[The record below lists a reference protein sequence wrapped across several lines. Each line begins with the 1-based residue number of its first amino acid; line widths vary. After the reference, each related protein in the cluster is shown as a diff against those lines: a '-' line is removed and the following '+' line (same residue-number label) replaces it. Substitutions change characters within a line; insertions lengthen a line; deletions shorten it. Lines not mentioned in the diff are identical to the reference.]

1 MVLNGTDVQLGVIAI
16 SMVRLKYG
24 TLTAQ
29 FIIHVTIKVKA
40 MTQPVTVSAL
50 NLYVTQLFE
59 RDELL
64 RDLWIIGE
72 VSNWKRA
79 ASGHV
84 YFSLKDSG
92 ATLSAVMWKNHTL
105 AHSWLPHDGDQI
117 IAHGYVGVYPERGQY
132 QLYVNR
138 IQPAGR
144 GQLYAEFEALKA
156 RLTAAGLFDPGRK
169 RSLPLQPQ
177 TIGIIT
183 SADAAALRDILR
195 VLIMRWPLVQVIL
208 FPTLVQGS
216 EAPAQIVASLRT
228 ANHYSAAVTPLDL
241 LILARGGGSIEDLW
255 AFNDEQ
261 VAHAIYESACPVISG
276 VGHETDF
283 TIADFVADVRAPTPS
298 AAAAMATPDRAE
310 AIDRLAQR
318 RQWLSRRI
326 GQQLQQE
333 QQRLTQQKLRL
344 ERITPSRQLDLRR
357 QQLDERLWR
366 LVNIIHRKLERW
378 QDRTTLAQARLTALN
393 PANVLRRGYSIV
405 QRPDGAVVTTPE
417 LAPPDTLLTVHTA
430 GGPYQVR
437 VVNR

>member
-1 MVLNGTDVQLGVIAI
+1 
-16 SMVRLKYG
+16 
-24 TLTAQ
+24 
-29 FIIHVTIKVKA
+29 

-59 RDELL
+59 RDALL

-79 ASGHV
+79 TSGHV

-92 ATLSAVMWKNHTL
+92 ATLSAVMWKNHTF
-105 AHSWLPHDGDQI
+105 AHTWLPHDGDQI

-156 RLTAAGLFDPGRK
+156 RLAAAGLFDGSRK
-169 RSLPLQPQ
+169 RMLAPQPR

-183 SADAAALRDILR
+183 STNAAALRDILR
-195 VLIMRWPLVQVIL
+195 VLVMRWPLVQIIL

-228 ANHYSAAVTPLDL
+228 ANSYSATVQPLDT

-255 AFNDEQ
+255 AFNDER
-261 VAHAIYESACPVISG
+261 VAYALYESACPVITG
-276 VGHETDF
+276 IGHETDF

-298 AAAAMATPDRAE
+298 AAAAAATPDRAE
-310 AIDRLAQR
+310 AAARLADQ
-318 RQWLSRRI
+318 RQWLARRM
-326 GQQLQQE
+326 QQQVQQE
-333 QQRLTQQKLRL
+333 QQQLLHQHLRL
-344 ERITPSRQLDLRR
+344 QRITPSRQLDLRR
-357 QQLDERLWR
+357 QRLDAQLWHLA
-366 LVNIIHRKLERW
+366 NIIHRKLERW
-378 QDRTTLAQARLTALN
+378 QDRTTLAQARLTALS
-393 PANVLRRGYSIV
+393 PLNVLQRGYSIV
-405 QRPDGAVVTTPE
+405 QRADHTVVTTPAMTQQAE
-417 LAPPDTLLTVHTA
+417 LLTIHAA
-430 GGPYQVR
+430 GGAYQVR
-437 VVNR
+437 VVDSLTE

>member
-1 MVLNGTDVQLGVIAI
+1 
-16 SMVRLKYG
+16 
-24 TLTAQ
+24 
-29 FIIHVTIKVKA
+29 
-40 MTQPVTVSAL
+40 MTQPVTISAL

-64 RDLWIIGE
+64 RDLWVIGE

-105 AHSWLPHDGDQI
+105 AHTWLPHDGDQI

-138 IQPAGR
+138 LQPAGR

-156 RLTAAGLFDPGRK
+156 RLAGAGLFDAARK
-169 RSLPLQPQ
+169 RPLPLQPH

-195 VLIMRWPLVQVIL
+195 VLVMRWPLVGVIL

-216 EAPAQIVASLRT
+216 EAPAQIVTSLRL
-228 ANHYSAAVTPLDL
+228 ANAYSATVAPLDL

-255 AFNDEQ
+255 AFNDER

-310 AIDRLAQR
+310 ALHRLAEQ
-318 RQWLSRRI
+318 RQWLNRHMS
-326 GQQLQQE
+326 QQLQQA
-333 QQRLTQQKLRL
+333 QQRLERQRLRL
-344 ERITPSRQLDLRR
+344 QRTTPSRQLDLRR
-357 QQLDERLWR
+357 QQLDDRLWR
-366 LVNIIHRKLERW
+366 LTQMIHRKLERW
-378 QDRTTLAQARLTALN
+378 QDRTALAQARLTALN

-405 QRPDGAVVTTPE
+405 QRADGAIVTAPE
-417 LAPPDTLLTVHTA
+417 QAPSDTLLTVHTA

-437 VVNR
+437 VVTG

>member
-1 MVLNGTDVQLGVIAI
+1 
-16 SMVRLKYG
+16 
-24 TLTAQ
+24 
-29 FIIHVTIKVKA
+29 
-40 MTQPVTVSAL
+40 MTQPVTISAL

-64 RDLWIIGE
+64 RDLWVIGE

-105 AHSWLPHDGDQI
+105 AHTWLPHDGDQI

-138 IQPAGR
+138 LQPAGR

-156 RLTAAGLFDPGRK
+156 RLAGAGLFDAARK
-169 RSLPLQPQ
+169 RPLPLQPH

-195 VLIMRWPLVQVIL
+195 VLVMRWPLVGVIL

-216 EAPAQIVASLRT
+216 EAPAQIVTSLRL
-228 ANHYSAAVTPLDL
+228 ANAYSATVAPLDL

-255 AFNDEQ
+255 AFNDER
-261 VAHAIYESACPVISG
+261 VAHAICESACPVISG

-310 AIDRLAQR
+310 ALDRLAEQ
-318 RQWLSRRI
+318 RQWLNRHMS
-326 GQQLQQE
+326 QQLQQA
-333 QQRLTQQKLRL
+333 QQRLERQQLRL
-344 ERITPSRQLDLRR
+344 RRTTPSRQLDLRR
-357 QQLDERLWR
+357 QQLDDRLWR
-366 LVNIIHRKLERW
+366 LTQMIHRKLERW
-378 QDRTTLAQARLTALN
+378 QDRTALAQARLTALN

-405 QRPDGAVVTTPE
+405 QRADGAIVTAPE
-417 LAPPDTLLTVHTA
+417 QAPSDTLLTVHTA

-437 VVNR
+437 VVTG

>member
-1 MVLNGTDVQLGVIAI
+1 
-16 SMVRLKYG
+16 
-24 TLTAQ
+24 
-29 FIIHVTIKVKA
+29 

-79 ASGHV
+79 TSGHV

-92 ATLSAVMWKNHTL
+92 ATLSAVMWKNHTF
-105 AHSWLPHDGDQI
+105 AHTWLPHDGDQI

-156 RLTAAGLFDPGRK
+156 RLAAAGLFDGSRK
-169 RSLPLQPQ
+169 RMLAPQPRA
-177 TIGIIT
+177 IGIIT
-183 SADAAALRDILR
+183 STNAAALRDILR
-195 VLIMRWPLVQVIL
+195 VLVMRWPLVQIVL

-228 ANHYSAAVTPLDL
+228 ANSYSATVQPLDT

-261 VAHAIYESACPVISG
+261 VAYAIYESTCPVITG
-276 VGHETDF
+276 IGHETDF

-298 AAAAMATPDRAE
+298 AAAAAATPDRAD
-310 AIDRLAQR
+310 ALARLADQ
-318 RQWLSRRI
+318 RQWLDRRM
-326 GQQLQQE
+326 QQQVQQE
-333 QQRLTQQKLRL
+333 QQQLLHQQLRL
-344 ERITPSRQLDLRR
+344 QRISPSRQLDLRR
-357 QQLDERLWR
+357 QRLDTQLWHLG
-366 LVNIIHRKLERW
+366 NIIHRKLERW
-378 QDRTTLAQARLTALN
+378 QDRTTLAQARLAALS
-393 PANVLRRGYSIV
+393 PLNVLRRGYSIV
-405 QRPDGAVVTTPE
+405 QRADHTVVT
-417 LAPPDTLLTVHTA
+417 APAMTQQDERLTVHTA
-430 GGPYQVR
+430 GGAYQVR
-437 VVNR
+437 VVDRLTE

>member
-1 MVLNGTDVQLGVIAI
+1 
-16 SMVRLKYG
+16 
-24 TLTAQ
+24 
-29 FIIHVTIKVKA
+29 
-40 MTQPVTVSAL
+40 MTQPVTISAL

-64 RDLWIIGE
+64 RDLWVTGE

-105 AHSWLPHDGDQI
+105 AHTWLPHDGDQI

-156 RLTAAGLFDPGRK
+156 RLAGAGLFDPSRK
-169 RSLPLQPQ
+169 RPLPIQPHI
-177 TIGIIT
+177 IGIIT

-195 VLIMRWPLVQVIL
+195 VLVMRWPLVQVIL

-216 EAPAQIVASLRT
+216 EAPAQIVASLRM
-228 ANHYSAAVTPLDL
+228 ANHYSATTTPLDL

-255 AFNDEQ
+255 AFNDER
-261 VAHAIYESACPVISG
+261 VAHAIYDSACPVISG

-298 AAAAMATPDRAE
+298 AAAAMATPDRGE
-310 AIDRLAQR
+310 ALERLAEQ
-318 RQWLSRRI
+318 RQWLNRHMS
-326 GQQLQQE
+326 QQLQQE
-333 QQRLTQQKLRL
+333 QQRLAQQQVRL
-344 ERITPSRQLDLRR
+344 QRTTPLRQLDLRR
-357 QQLDERLWR
+357 QQLDDRLWR
-366 LVNIIHRKLERW
+366 LTKMIHRKLERW

-405 QRPDGAVVTTPE
+405 QRPDGAIVTAPE
-417 LAPPDTLLTVHTA
+417 QARPDTPLTVHTA

-437 VVNR
+437 VVTSG

>member
-1 MVLNGTDVQLGVIAI
+1 
-16 SMVRLKYG
+16 
-24 TLTAQ
+24 
-29 FIIHVTIKVKA
+29 

-79 ASGHV
+79 TSGHV

-92 ATLSAVMWKNHTL
+92 ATLSAVMWKNHTF
-105 AHSWLPHDGDQI
+105 AHTWLPHDGDQI

-156 RLTAAGLFDPGRK
+156 RLAAAGLFDASRK
-169 RSLPLQPQ
+169 RMLAPQPR

-183 SADAAALRDILR
+183 STNAAALRDILR
-195 VLIMRWPLVQVIL
+195 VLVMRWPLVQIVL

-228 ANHYSAAVTPLDL
+228 ANSYSATVQPLDT

-255 AFNDEQ
+255 AFNDER
-261 VAHAIYESACPVISG
+261 VAYAIYESASPVITG
-276 VGHETDF
+276 IGHETDF

-298 AAAAMATPDRAE
+298 AAAAAATPDRAE
-310 AIDRLAQR
+310 AAARLADQ
-318 RQWLSRRI
+318 RQWLNRRM
-326 GQQLQQE
+326 QQQVQQE
-333 QQRLTQQKLRL
+333 QQQLLHQQLRL
-344 ERITPSRQLDLRR
+344 QRITPSRQLDLRR
-357 QQLDERLWR
+357 QRLDTQLWHLGS
-366 LVNIIHRKLERW
+366 IIHRKLERW
-378 QDRTTLAQARLTALN
+378 QDRTTLAQARLTALS
-393 PANVLRRGYSIV
+393 PLNVLQRGYSIV
-405 QRPDGAVVTTPE
+405 QRADHTVVTTPAMTQQDE
-417 LAPPDTLLTVHTA
+417 LLTVHAA
-430 GGPYQVR
+430 GGTYQVR
-437 VVNR
+437 VVDGLTE